1 MNHQKAK
8 TPNGKASNGKASTAP
23 AQPTVKNAPA
33 VPPSKTASQPAKTGP
48 PPVKSAPAIPPAKT
62 APLPVKPPPLFRRT
76 DWLSFLITFLA
87 VLIGYY
93 LTLAPELTL
102 EDSGELAT
110 GSFYAGIPHPP
121 GYPVWTV
128 YTWIWTR
135 ILPFGNVAWRG
146 SVGVAL
152 GSAMAAGVLALPGSR
167 GSRLLIEGIE
177 E

>member
-93 LTLAPELTL
+93 LTLAPELAARITDYRRIIDFRNL
-102 EDSGELAT
+102 LSHGYDLVDTTIVWDIVQSDVPVLHREVEELLA
-110 GSFYAGIPHPP
+110 S
-121 GYPVWTV
+121 
-128 YTWIWTR
+128 
-135 ILPFGNVAWRG
+135 
-146 SVGVAL
+146 L
-152 GSAMAAGVLALPGSR
+152 GGLDESSR
-167 GSRLLIEGIE
+167 
-177 E
+177 